1 MKANNFFEVPA
12 AFSLPF
18 SNCEINQV
26 FLLAVLADVTPTKM
40 LPDGTVVPASVELK
54 QISFRGVNIFQDLC
68 PNQLDAI
75 SACVLEQLDSAPLSC
90 GVEAEPSE
98 LEKRQQRDEARADLA
113 DHLRDVAQDE
123 KAERELSTTPLTD
136 PDGPLGMGA

>member
-1 MKANNFFEVPA
+1 MTKPNNFFEVPA

-26 FLLAVLADVTPTKM
+26 FLLAVLADVAPAKL
-40 LPDGTVVPASVELK
+40 LPDGTAVPASVELK
-54 QISFRGVNIFQDLC
+54 QVSFRGVNIFQDLC

-75 SACVLEQLDSAPLSC
+75 CACVLEQLDRDPLHC
-90 GVEAEPSE
+90 GVAPAGDAGPPGAQASEAES
-98 LEKRQQRDEARADLA
+98 
-113 DHLRDVAQDE
+113 
-123 KAERELSTTPLTD
+123 STTPLTD